1 MTTTPKGSDGEQETF
16 FQVNEPTGS
25 SLLQD
30 DARVE
35 STASRQTASKF
46 RTTAAGS
53 DFMSVLCVSL
63 ECSFLPQYTVNLH
76 KCIRNTRP
84 KIKTYPMQY
93 AVTALHSAKNL
104 ARILLSDIQLG
115 NIASSNAKCDGA
127 IYPRSKVFWST
138 STLYETSML
147 CLSLLLGLHLD

>member
-53 DFMSVLCVSL
+53 DFMFVL
-63 ECSFLPQYTVNLH
+63 
-76 KCIRNTRP
+76 P

>member
-30 DARVE
+30 DAR
-35 STASRQTASKF
+35 
-46 RTTAAGS
+46 
-53 DFMSVLCVSL
+53 
-63 ECSFLPQYTVNLH
+63 
-76 KCIRNTRP
+76 
-84 KIKTYPMQY
+84 
-93 AVTALHSAKNL
+93 

-138 STLYETSML
+138 ATLYETSML